1 LVPQRSTKPQNRLC
15 LFLGFLCL
23 LVANFAVASGQIDPI
38 RERGVHTLYGDIRVE
53 TEPGDDSKKPLSL
66 EVQLYII
73 GGTLIGR
80 QNVGA
85 NGRYRFMELRNGEYD
100 VVVLSENLEVARV
113 RVRVES
119 VYKTDFRQDIT
130 LEARTDRAANRAATI
145 SASDVYERT
154 SANKS
159 LFAKAQKAVD
169 EKKYDE
175 AMDLFSR
182 LLAVD
187 AKDFQAWTELGTVQL
202 MRNQIEEAEKDY
214 RRAIQ
219 ERPTFTLALL
229 NLGRVL
235 SAQKKFEEAGRA
247 YERLA
252 ADYPKAKNV
261 QYAHGR
267 FLLVSNE
274 QERAVEAFRREIEN
288 DPKRLQARLLI
299 ADTLLRRREFAEGLP
314 YAEQAVALSPRLA
327 LAHYLLG
334 SLLLGTGDATRGKRI
349 FFAGGCS
356 SCHEPRLHY
365 ALSQAYERA
374 GRKDDARRALATF
387 ARLKG
392 QSEKH

>member
-1 LVPQRSTKPQNRLC
+1 MSLRRFAITLLLVPSFC
-15 LFLGFLCL
+15 
-23 LVANFAVASGQIDPI
+23 AVAAAQVDPI

-130 LEARTDRAANRAATI
+130 LEARTDRLANRAATI

-175 AMDLFSR
+175 AMDLFDR
-182 LLAVD
+182 LLAAD

-202 MRNQIEEAEKDY
+202 MRNSIEEAEKDY

-235 SAQKKFEEAGRA
+235 SARKNFEEAIEPLAEAVKSSPTSPEANFLLGEA
-247 YERLA
+247 YLQIKKGSKAVPYLNEAARLGKPDAHLRLA
-252 ADYPKAKNV
+252 TLYNAVGLKDKAAQEYEQFLKKRPDYKDRKALE
-261 QYAHGR
+261 QYI
-267 FLLVSNE
+267 SDNKK
-274 QERAVEAFRREIEN
+274 
-288 DPKRLQARLLI
+288 P
-299 ADTLLRRREFAEGLP
+299 
-314 YAEQAVALSPRLA
+314 
-327 LAHYLLG
+327 
-334 SLLLGTGDATRGKRI
+334 
-349 FFAGGCS
+349 
-356 SCHEPRLHY
+356 
-365 ALSQAYERA
+365 
-374 GRKDDARRALATF
+374 
-387 ARLKG
+387 
-392 QSEKH
+392 